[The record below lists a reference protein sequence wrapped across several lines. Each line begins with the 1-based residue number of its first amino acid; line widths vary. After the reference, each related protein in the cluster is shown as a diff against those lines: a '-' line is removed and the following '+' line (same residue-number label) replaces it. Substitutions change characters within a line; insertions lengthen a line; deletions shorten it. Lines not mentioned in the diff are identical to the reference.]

1 MKNTQGD
8 ILNFWFVETQPS
20 LWFQINP
27 DFDAIVRSRFLTD
40 YEIARAGQYDDWKS
54 SPDGCLAL
62 CLLLDQFPRNIFRGN
77 RQAYA
82 TDSKAILIAKH
93 AIAKGFDQV
102 FQPIKRRFLYL
113 PFEHSEI
120 LSDQKRAV
128 ELFESIREEDP
139 VGYEYALRY
148 FKVIDRFN
156 RFPHRNKIL
165 DRENTPEEQEFLQ
178 ITPSGF

>member
-1 MKNTQGD
+1 MKDTQGD

-27 DFDAIVRSRFLTD
+27 DFDVNVKEHFEAE
-40 YEIARAGQYDDWKS
+40 YEAARDGLYDDWKS
-54 SPDGCLAL
+54 NPDGCLAL
-62 CLLLDQFPRNIFRGN
+62 CLLLDQFPRNMYRGTAA
-77 RQAYA
+77 AYA

-113 PFEHSEI
+113 PFEHSEM

-128 ELFESIREEDP
+128 DLFETIREDDP
-139 VGYEYALRY
+139 VGYEYALRHY
-148 FKVIDRFN
+148 RVIDRFG

-165 DRENTPEEQEFLQ
+165 GRMSVPDEDEFLKAN
-178 ITPSGF
+178 PGGY